1 MTKKWL
7 KIEDID
13 IGTKIRTVISFIIGV
28 VGAYYTH
35 QGLLNDLLNQLGWGK
50 AAMIIALVAAALFII
65 GEGYTTFMNNDY
77 SEEASV
83 GTDVGRK
90 LASDPTLVVVETID
104 GDADEEDEEDEDDP
118 GEYDE
123 IIEEGE

>member
-1 MTKKWL
+1 MGKKWL

-13 IGTKIRTVISFIIGV
+13 NGTKVRTLFEIIACV
-28 VGAYYTH
+28 VTSYYTY
-35 QGLLNDLLNQLGWGK
+35 QGLLDDLLTQLNLGQASLVIALIAVVGL
-50 AAMIIALVAAALFII
+50 IIANAAATYF
-65 GEGYTTFMNNDY
+65 NNDY

-83 GTDVGRK
+83 GTTVGRK
-90 LASDPTLVVVETID
+90 LAEDPTLVVVETID

>member
-1 MTKKWL
+1 MAKKWL

-28 VGAYYTH
+28 VGAYYTY

-50 AAMIIALVAAALFII
+50 ASMIIALVAVALLII

-104 GDADEEDEEDEDDP
+104 GDADDEDEEDEDDP

>member
-1 MTKKWL
+1 MAKKWL

-50 AAMIIALVAAALFII
+50 ASMIIALVAAALFII
-65 GEGYTTFMNNDY
+65 GEGYTTYKNNDY

-90 LASDPTLVVVETID
+90 LALDPTAVVEVID

>member
-50 AAMIIALVAAALFII
+50 ASMIIALVAAALFII

-90 LASDPTLVVVETID
+90 LALDPTLVVVETID

>member
-13 IGTKIRTVISFIIGV
+13 IGTKIRTVISAIIGI
-28 VGAYYTH
+28 VGAYYTY
-35 QGLLNDLLNQLGWGK
+35 QGLLNDLLNQLNLGK
-50 AAMIIALVAAALFII
+50 VSIIIALIAAVLLII
-65 GEGYTTFMNNDY
+65 GEGLTTYMNNDY

-90 LASDPTLVVVETID
+90 LALDPTLVVVETID
-104 GDADEEDEEDEDDP
+104 GDADDEDDEDEDDP

>member
-13 IGTKIRTVISFIIGV
+13 IGTKIRTVISAIIGI
-28 VGAYYTH
+28 VGAYYTY
-35 QGLLNDLLNQLGWGK
+35 QGLLNDLLNQLGLGK
-50 AAMIIALVAAALFII
+50 ASLVIALIAAVLMII
-65 GEGYTTFMNNDY
+65 GEGLTTYFNNDY

-90 LASDPTLVVVETID
+90 LASDPTLVVVETVD
-104 GDADEEDEEDEDDP
+104 GDADDEDDEDEDDH

-123 IIEEGE
+123 VIEEGE

>member
-13 IGTKIRTVISFIIGV
+13 IGTKIRTVISFIIAV

-50 AAMIIALVAAALFII
+50 ASMIIALVAAALFII
-65 GEGYTTFMNNDY
+65 GEGYTTYKNNDY

-90 LASDPTLVVVETID
+90 LALDPTAVVEVID
-104 GDADEEDEEDEDDP
+104 GDADDEDEEDEDDP

>member
-1 MTKKWL
+1 MAKKWL

-13 IGTKIRTVISFIIGV
+13 IGTKIRTVISAIIGI
-28 VGAYYTH
+28 VGAYYTY
-35 QGLLNDLLNQLGWGK
+35 QGLLNDLLNQLNLGK
-50 AAMIIALVAAALFII
+50 VSIIIALIAAVLLII
-65 GEGYTTFMNNDY
+65 GEGLTTYMNNDY

-90 LASDPTLVVVETID
+90 LALDPTAVVEVID

>member
-1 MTKKWL
+1 MKKKWL
-7 KIEDID
+7 TVGDMD
-13 IGTKIRTVISFIIGV
+13 NGTKARTVISAIIGI
-28 VGAYYTH
+28 VGAYYTY
-35 QGLLNDLLNQLGWGK
+35 QGLLNDLLNQLNLGK
-50 AAMIIALVAAALFII
+50 VSVIIALIAAVLLII
-65 GEGYTTFMNNDY
+65 GEGLTTYKNNDY

-90 LASDPTLVVVETID
+90 LALDPTAVVEVID
-104 GDADEEDEEDEDDP
+104 GDADDEDEDDP